1 MNTMIK
7 TLVIK
12 RENSNKGLSIDY
24 DRLDFGLG
32 IGDYY
37 YNGKCSGSQI
47 GFCWNEELGY
57 ENIDHLYFVV
67 YCGDEK
73 ENDLYTLNT
82 TLKNLTPQEKLYI
95 TLNKE
100 DYEIFK
106 KWVMETER
114 IDFHYYSMEEIA
126 KLEREVK

>member
-1 MNTMIK
+1 MIK

-24 DRLDFGLG
+24 NRLDFGLG

-82 TLKNLTPQEKLYI
+82 TLKNLTPQEELYI

>member
-1 MNTMIK
+1 MIK

>member
-1 MNTMIK
+1 MIK

-12 RENSNKGLSIDY
+12 RENSDKGLSIDY
-24 DRLDFGLG
+24 NRLDFGLG

-82 TLKNLTPQEKLYI
+82 TLKNLTPQEELYI

-126 KLEREVK
+126 KLEREVR

>member
-1 MNTMIK
+1 MIK

-24 DRLDFGLG
+24 NRLDFGLG

-73 ENDLYTLNT
+73 ENDLYTLDT

-114 IDFHYYSMEEIA
+114 TDFHYYSMEEIA

>member
-1 MNTMIK
+1 MIK

-67 YCGDEK
+67 YCGDEYN
-73 ENDLYTLNT
+73 NDLYGLNT

-114 IDFHYYSMEEIA
+114 TDFHYYSMEEIA
-126 KLEREVK
+126 KLEREVR

>member
-1 MNTMIK
+1 ME

-12 RENSNKGLSIDY
+12 KENSGEGLSIDFN
-24 DRLDFGLG
+24 RLDFGLG

-73 ENDLYTLNT
+73 DNDLYTLNT
-82 TLKNLTPQEKLYI
+82 TLKNLTPQEELYI

-126 KLEREVK
+126 KLEREVR

>member
-1 MNTMIK
+1 MIK

-114 IDFHYYSMEEIA
+114 IDFHYYSMEDIA

>member
-1 MNTMIK
+1 MIK

-24 DRLDFGLG
+24 NRLDFGLG

-47 GFCWNEELGY
+47 GFCWDEELGY

-82 TLKNLTPQEKLYI
+82 TLKNLTPQEELYI

-114 IDFHYYSMEEIA
+114 TDFHYYSMEEIA

>member
-1 MNTMIK
+1 ME

-12 RENSNKGLSIDY
+12 KENSSEGLSIDFNK
-24 DRLDFGLG
+24 LDFGLG

-47 GFCWNEELGY
+47 GFCWSEELGY
-57 ENIDHLYFVV
+57 RNIEHLYYVV
-67 YCGDEK
+67 YVGDER

-82 TLKNLTPQEKLYI
+82 TLKNLTPQEELYI